1 MPRQRL
7 EQIFEPFFSTKE
19 RAGGTGLGLPIV
31 EDIVLAHR
39 GAIEVWSAEGVGT
52 TVLLRWPRQH
62 PATEAQA
69 KDAPIHARQTIQDTG
84 R

>member
-39 GAIEVWSAEGVGT
+39 GAIEVRSAEGAGT
-52 TVLLRWPRQH
+52 TVVLRWPV
-62 PATEAQA
+62 AQ
-69 KDAPIHARQTIQDTG
+69 PETRTPNSTQN
-84 R
+84 